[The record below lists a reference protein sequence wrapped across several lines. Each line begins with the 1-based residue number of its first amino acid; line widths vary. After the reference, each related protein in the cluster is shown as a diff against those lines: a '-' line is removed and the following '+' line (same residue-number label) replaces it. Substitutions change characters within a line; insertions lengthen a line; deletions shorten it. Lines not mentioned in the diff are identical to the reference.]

1 MFHIPAL
8 HVNFFSMWIKW
19 GKRTQDWGW
28 GTIPNFQATCFSIA
42 AHPGQDVLFIITQAL
57 TTGTKPFVH
66 NQCILGLMKAFRKER
81 TLNHGFCVRFTRQRV
96 SRNERRGLYS
106 YVWIIHKPG
115 TSADCLDRRG
125 RSDVWLEAKGRHCSG
140 SGSGAGASSLL

>member
-1 MFHIPAL
+1 MIQLDVEINKKTWSCCNIQSLLFVNTVTSKFIYELHSFFYFLFCLLISLGQTGTTKPSMFHIPAL

-19 GKRTQDWGW
+19 EKRTQYWGW

-66 NQCILGLMKAFRKER
+66 NQCILVLMKAFRKER
-81 TLNHGFCVRFTRQRV
+81 TLNHGFCVRFTR
-96 SRNERRGLYS
+96 
-106 YVWIIHKPG
+106 
-115 TSADCLDRRG
+115 
-125 RSDVWLEAKGRHCSG
+125 
-140 SGSGAGASSLL
+140 